1 MKDFQSGRH
10 GNYIYGYIF
19 SSGDKGFVLEEGG
32 EQFSIDSAEIWNG
45 RRFVY
50 SENLSSL
57 NYKKIGGSKA
67 RIKLSRDLKLSQQ
80 EKDDFEKKENA
91 IALAMGIVFIVFF
104 VVGGIWLEVS
114 MNFFSNMGTPIHKDL
129 PV

>member
-1 MKDFQSGRH
+1 MKDFKSGRH
-10 GNYIYGYIF
+10 GNFIYGHIF
-19 SSGDKGFVLEEGG
+19 SSVDKGFVLDEGG
-32 EQFSIDSAEIWNG
+32 EEFPIDSAEIWNG

-67 RIKLSRDLKLSQQ
+67 RIKLSRDLQLSQQ

-104 VVGGIWLEVS
+104 VIGGIWLEVS